1 MKVLGL
7 SARIRRKRKYSSYQ
21 GEIGKKA
28 GNLIQRQFGASRPME
43 KCYTDVTE
51 FAVPNSTQKLYLSSV
66 LDGFI
71 SEIIPFN
78 LSYLPNLEQVKIM
91 LEQAFAEEHYENTIL
106 HSDQGW

>member
-1 MKVLGL
+1 
-7 SARIRRKRKYSSYQ
+7 
-21 GEIGKKA
+21 
-28 GNLIQRQFGASRPME
+28 ME

-78 LSYLPNLEQVKIM
+78 LSCLPNLEQVKIM

>member
-1 MKVLGL
+1 
-7 SARIRRKRKYSSYQ
+7 
-21 GEIGKKA
+21 
-28 GNLIQRQFGASRPME
+28 ME